1 MSIYVF
7 STLVL
12 SMIFMLVFGSWWN
25 EHASFMLHVSAL
37 VVALL
42 TTLAGI
48 LMIAI
53 FPLMKAHTTSGDKE
67 KIFNRATWGTDVSN
81 TLSTPAAV
89 LDGYN
94 LVFAN
99 KAFLT
104 ELGMAGMA
112 DEVIGMP
119 FSNIVHPSD
128 HHYLAKIFAENSQ
141 DENSQQ
147 QVRLRIL
154 CQDGTILP
162 AHVSLSPLR
171 DDNNQNLSLLQFS
184 SPSSQKTSDSKLDSS
199 FNYPLLINH
208 IEQVVFQINV
218 TQEFIFLNPSWEEL
232 LDHKIEDSL
241 NKPLL
246 SFIHPEDK
254 PSVEAHI
261 NALIQGKRNSCIMEA
276 RAIARNGDACWIEL
290 RAKNTSTCKGERSS
304 VIGTLTDI
312 RRMKQTE
319 SRLRANR
326 RSLSTLLSNIPGMI
340 YRCKNDRNWTFE
352 FVSDGCKE
360 VTGYEPYEVI
370 DNPSFAYTQVIHPDD
385 RARTWQC
392 VQQQIAKQEKFQM
405 IYRII
410 NRSGATHWVWEQ
422 GRGVFSSTGEL
433 LALEG
438 FITDI
443 VNIGDNDMGDY
454 LQKMFAQDQSPRI
467 NEDSSL

>member
-12 SMIFMLVFGSWWN
+12 SLVFMLVFGAWWD
-25 EHASFMLHVSAL
+25 EHASFMIHVSAL
-37 VVALL
+37 SVVLL
-42 TTLAGI
+42 TTLAGM

-53 FPLMKAHTTSGDKE
+53 FPLLKAQTSSARKE

-99 KAFLT
+99 KAFLNEIGMSGMPE
-104 ELGMAGMA
+104 ELL
-112 DEVIGMP
+112 GMP
-119 FSNIVHPSD
+119 FTNIVHPSD
-128 HHYLAKIFAENSQ
+128 HQNLARIFAENLQ
-141 DENSQQ
+141 DEDSQRQ
-147 QVRLRIL
+147 TRLRIL

-162 AHVSLSPLR
+162 AYVSLSPLR
-171 DDNNQNLSLLQFS
+171 DDSNPNLNLLQFS
-184 SPSSQKTSDSKLDSS
+184 SPASQKASDSKFGSE

-208 IEQVVFQINV
+208 IEQVVFQVNV
-218 TQEFIFLNPSWEEL
+218 AQEIIFLNPSWEQL

-254 PSVEAHI
+254 PSIDAHI
-261 NALIQGKRNSCIMEA
+261 SSLIQGKRSSCVIET
-276 RAIARNGDACWIEL
+276 RVIARNGDACWFEL

-370 DNPSFAYTQVIHPDD
+370 DNPNFSYTLIIHPDD
-385 RARTWQC
+385 RSRTWQC
-392 VQQQIAKQEKFQM
+392 VQQQITKQEKFQM

-410 NRSGATHWVWEQ
+410 SRSGDIKWVWEQ
-422 GRGVFSSTGEL
+422 GRGVFSSAGEL

-443 VNIGDNDMGDY
+443 VNLNDDDTASY
-454 LQKMFAQDQSPRI
+454 LQQMFAQDQSA
-467 NEDSSL
+467 

>member
-1 MSIYVF
+1 
-7 STLVL
+7 
-12 SMIFMLVFGSWWN
+12 
-25 EHASFMLHVSAL
+25 
-37 VVALL
+37 
-42 TTLAGI
+42 
-48 LMIAI
+48 
-53 FPLMKAHTTSGDKE
+53 
-67 KIFNRATWGTDVSN
+67 
-81 TLSTPAAV
+81 
-89 LDGYN
+89 
-94 LVFAN
+94 
-99 KAFLT
+99 
-104 ELGMAGMA
+104 
-112 DEVIGMP
+112 MP

-128 HHYLAKIFAENSQ
+128 HHYLSKIFSENIQ
-141 DENSQQ
+141 KEDIEHQT
-147 QVRLRIL
+147 RLRIF

-162 AHVSLSPLR
+162 TYVSLSPLR
-171 DDNNQNLSLLQFS
+171 DESNPNLNLLQFS
-184 SPSSQKTSDSKLDSS
+184 SSSSRKTIATPFGSD

-208 IEQVVFQINV
+208 IEQVVFQVNV
-218 TQEFIFLNPSWEEL
+218 AQEFIYLNPSWEQL
-232 LDHKIEDSL
+232 LDHKIDESL
-241 NKPLL
+241 GKPLL
-246 SFIHPEDK
+246 AFIHPEDK

-261 NALIQGKRNSCIMEA
+261 ISLIQGKRSSCVMEA

-304 VIGTLTDI
+304 VVGTLTDI

-352 FVSDGCKE
+352 YVSDGCME

-370 DNPSFAYTQVIHPDD
+370 DNPNFAYTQVIHPDD

-392 VQQQIAKQEKFQM
+392 VQQQITKQEKFQM

-410 NRSGATHWVWEQ
+410 NRSGTINWVWEQ

-443 VNIGDNDMGDY
+443 VNIGDKDMGDY
-454 LQKMFAQDQSPRI
+454 LQQMFAQDQSPHI
-467 NEDSSL
+467 NEDNALQ